1 MCKKGRGCII
11 GKRKKIIR
19 KIKQKTWRN
28 LSNQKVQP
36 ELEEIKVILHE
47 LLSFNII
54 ICNMPL

>member
-36 ELEEIKVILHE
+36 ELEIKFILHE
-47 LLSFNII
+47 PLSFNII
-54 ICNMPL
+54 IYNMPL